1 MLAWAEVDRVDVAGF
16 EGDAGLAGGGVG
28 AAFDKEG
35 VEAGEVVSLEAGQDL
50 FHLLSG
56 VGLVE
61 GQLGEDAVQ
70 QLEPEQELVLV
81 VRLQDCDTD
90 PEQLSVGV
98 RARPAWW
105 LSRACRPVGPTAALV
120 LGRVCRA

>member
-90 PEQLSVGV
+90 PEELHKQVHLLFLAG
-98 RARPAWW
+98 
-105 LSRACRPVGPTAALV
+105 LV
-120 LGRVCRA
+120 LDLEALRAPAPGQVGL